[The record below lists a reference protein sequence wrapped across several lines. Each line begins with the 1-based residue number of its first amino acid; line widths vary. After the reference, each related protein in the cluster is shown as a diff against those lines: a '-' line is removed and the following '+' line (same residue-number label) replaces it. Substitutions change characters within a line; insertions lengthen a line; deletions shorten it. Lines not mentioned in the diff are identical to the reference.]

1 MNRLGRIFR
10 YFVKSKE
17 VSMEGINYVLD
28 DKNEKIAVQIDLTRY
43 GDIWEDFYDS
53 LIAELRKG
61 EEKIELEELIGNLKR
76 EGKLTKDV

>member
-1 MNRLGRIFR
+1 
-10 YFVKSKE
+10 
-17 VSMEGINYVLD
+17 MEGINYVLD

-61 EEKIELEELIGNLKR
+61 EEKIELE
-76 EGKLTKDV
+76 